1 MDTQYR
7 KRQSGAVALLLCAA
21 LLVPLPLSLDKCES
35 GVEHLPEVTSSPV
48 LDTPN
53 NMVMTTTTAT
63 CMETPSETTSETPT
77 VAFSE
82 TPTHTPLETPSE
94 APSETSTAFAS
105 QSPTETPC
113 PTTTELQSPNPSSG
127 TTDTP
132 DIMEPNPSTEQ
143 QPDTVLETT
152 QEPPSP
158 EETAP
163 SCDQPDCLHV
173 GIDDSGNWVSYCALG
188 EWMLLH
194 MDMTPEPTPTAAMLS
209 SIDFL
214 DTQTL
219 DTDASLTGGDIT
231 FSNFQPVVL
240 TGTKHLTTANG
251 SIGTVVDTRSNDE
264 GWNLSL
270 TMTEFKECSGGS
282 YVQAGKAI
290 GSFVLLSVPPNVTAL
305 AEGSFADVQIDTL
318 TPNTPFNTGTPVK
331 LLTANPGAGAN
342 SYTIS
347 DFTITVE
354 IPANTYAGTYRADV
368 IVALSTGP

>member
-7 KRQSGAVALLLCAA
+7 KRQSGALALLLCAA
-21 LLVPLPLSLDKCES
+21 LLVPLPLSLDKNES
-35 GVEHLPEVTSSPV
+35 GVEDLPDVTSSPI
-48 LDTPN
+48 LDTPA
-53 NMVMTTTTAT
+53 NMVTTTPTAT
-63 CMETPSETTSETPT
+63 YMETPSETPTATPSE
-77 VAFSE
+77 
-82 TPTHTPLETPSE
+82 TPLETPLE
-94 APSETSTAFAS
+94 TPTALPSD
-105 QSPTETPC
+105 SPTETPC
-113 PTTTELQSPNPSSG
+113 PTTTELQSPNPSSD

-132 DIMEPNPSTEQ
+132 DTMEPNPSTEQ

-152 QEPPSP
+152 PEPPSP
-158 EETAP
+158 AETAP
-163 SCDQPDCLHV
+163 SCDQPDCPHV

-214 DTQTL
+214 DIETL

-231 FSNFQPVVL
+231 LSNFQPVVL
-240 TGTKHLTTANG
+240 TGTKQVTTAHG
-251 SIGTVVDTRSNDE
+251 SIGTVVDTRGTDE

-270 TMTEFKECSGGS
+270 TMTEFKECSGVS
-282 YVQAGKAI
+282 YVQAGKTMGPSI
-290 GSFVLLSVPPNVTAL
+290 LLSVPPNVTAL

-318 TPNTPFNTGTPVK
+318 TSNTPFNTGASVK

-347 DFTITVE
+347 DFTITME

-368 IVALSTGP
+368 IVALTTGP